1 MKRILLVKMSSLGDI
16 VHALAGVNDAAA
28 HGYRFDWVAEPAFAE
43 IPALHPAVDNVIPL
57 PWRKWRR
64 NLSQHRG
71 DFANF
76 VRDLRQ
82 REYDLI
88 IDSQG
93 LIKSAAVA
101 RIAAG
106 PGKTPV
112 AGFNFTS
119 AREPWAAFS
128 YARRCAVPWR
138 QHAID
143 RQRALF
149 AAVLNYP
156 QPDSEFAFRPQAS
169 AQAGAEDPVPDKA
182 VMLFHGT
189 TWPSKHWPD
198 QMWEG
203 LIQLALEQGYTPLV
217 AWASEDEQRRAD
229 RFGQVG
235 ATVLPRMDIGRLIQV
250 VVRCRAVIS
259 IDSGLGHLGA
269 SLGVPTLGLYGPTDA
284 LLTGTIGP
292 RVYHLQG
299 QAPCMPCM
307 RRECDRYNGPAQ
319 GWQGQ
324 PVVPACFAAMP
335 PDQVWHAVC
344 ELMAETS

>member
-1 MKRILLVKMSSLGDI
+1 MRVEVRPRQQG
-16 VHALAGVNDAAA
+16 VPRHATDRGEQLRAFEHAARHA
-28 HGYRFDWVAEPAFAE
+28 
-43 IPALHPAVDNVIPL
+43 
-57 PWRKWRR
+57 
-64 NLSQHRG
+64 
-71 DFANF
+71 
-76 VRDLRQ
+76 
-82 REYDLI
+82 
-88 IDSQG
+88 
-93 LIKSAAVA
+93 
-101 RIAAG
+101 
-106 PGKTPV
+106 
-112 AGFNFTS
+112 
-119 AREPWAAFS
+119 
-128 YARRCAVPWR
+128 ARRVPGVDAV
-138 QHAID
+138 
-143 RQRALF
+143 
-149 AAVLNYP
+149 
-156 QPDSEFAFRPQAS
+156 
-169 AQAGAEDPVPDKA
+169 
-182 VMLFHGT
+182 
-189 TWPSKHWPD
+189 
-198 QMWEG
+198 G
-203 LIQLALEQGYTPLV
+203 L
-217 AWASEDEQRRAD
+217 DEQRRAE

-319 GWQGQ
+319 VWQGQ